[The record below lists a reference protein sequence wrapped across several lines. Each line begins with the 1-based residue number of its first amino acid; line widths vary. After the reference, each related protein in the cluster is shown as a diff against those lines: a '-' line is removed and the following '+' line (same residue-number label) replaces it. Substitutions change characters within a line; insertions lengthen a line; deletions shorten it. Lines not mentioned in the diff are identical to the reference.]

1 MLKSATIRFKLDSHA
16 TQEQL
21 LRIEKEITSY
31 FEQIPLKPEKIIC
44 RKGSVE
50 VIIIF
55 GAGVLLY
62 VGDKVLGGALEEIG
76 KIFLSWIRDKFS
88 RSSPSDMPLDG
99 QKLEILESEVKQV
112 TQQSTEGLTI
122 FSESSQRSEADMAY
136 IFQLFDSLLKSDG
149 EAELIVTKGI
159 DGSSSVQT
167 QGIKV
172 KKFNGKI
179 TEISEFKSYKI
190 DE

>member
-1 MLKSATIRFKLDSHA
+1 
-16 TQEQL
+16 
-21 LRIEKEITSY
+21 
-31 FEQIPLKPEKIIC
+31 
-44 RKGSVE
+44 
-50 VIIIF
+50 
-55 GAGVLLY
+55 
-62 VGDKVLGGALEEIG
+62 
-76 KIFLSWIRDKFS
+76 
-88 RSSPSDMPLDG
+88 MPLDG

-122 FSESSQRSEADMAY
+122 FSESSQRSEADMVY